1 MTRLRQDSHLR
12 QGSGGQAGGRGFEA
26 RVLAFAD
33 RFLSTRSFEL
43 IVAPA
48 LADLQFENE
57 LGRRSAAAGRCAVLR
72 AVAGGLRQDFSRDS
86 WSLVKLT
93 LLPFCYYTAPLVMGL
108 DYFTTWPEVAAAFGL
123 VLALSLAPVLVCF
136 WPSRHTTRP
145 VD

>member
-1 MTRLRQDSHLR
+1 MTHLR
-12 QGSGGQAGGRGFEA
+12 QGSGGRAFES

-33 RFLSTRSFEL
+33 RFLSTRTFEL

-48 LADLQFENE
+48 LADLEFESE
-57 LGRRSAAAGRCAVLR
+57 LGRRSLVSSRCAVLR

-86 WSLVKLT
+86 GSLLKLT
-93 LLPFCYYTAPLVMGL
+93 LLPFCYYTAPLVMGM
-108 DYFTTWPEVAAAFGL
+108 DYFKTWSEVLVAFAM

-136 WPSRHTTRP
+136 WPTRHTTRP